1 MANGRIVNFLGTRSR
16 LRILAYVVVAL
27 LAAALGSTGAA
38 AHDAEPSA
46 GQISQLNPQAKA
58 LFDQG
63 EGYSKKKSWGL
74 AVAAYQQA
82 VKVEPKFPEAW
93 NNMGYCYR
101 RLKQYD
107 KALDAYRQALTLK
120 PDFAYAHEYTGRTYL
135 AMGNKDAALRE
146 YEILKRLDGKVA
158 AELLKAIE
166 ANNPDLG
173 DED

>member
-1 MANGRIVNFLGTRSR
+1 MRT
-16 LRILAYVVVAL
+16 LAYVVAGTL
-27 LAAALGSTGAA
+27 LGIVLGSTGAT
-38 AHDAEPSA
+38 AHDAEPPA
-46 GQISQLNPQAKA
+46 GQISQMNPQAKTF
-58 LFDQG
+58 FDQG

-74 AVAAYQQA
+74 AVAAYRQA
-82 VKVEPKFPEAW
+82 IKLEPKFPEAW

-107 KALDAYRQALTLK
+107 QALEAYRQALALK

-135 AMGNKDAALRE
+135 AMGNKDGALHE
-146 YEILKRLDGKVA
+146 YEILKRLDAKVA

-173 DED
+173 DDD

>member
-1 MANGRIVNFLGTRSR
+1 MRAIAHVFASG
-16 LRILAYVVVAL
+16 L
-27 LAAALGSTGAA
+27 LAIALGSTGAA

-46 GQISQLNPQAKA
+46 GQTSQMNPQAKSF
-58 LFDQG
+58 FDQG
-63 EGYSKKKSWGL
+63 QSHAKKKNWNL

-82 VKVEPKFPEAW
+82 VKLEPKFPEAW

-107 KALDAYRQALTLK
+107 KALEAYRQALALK

-135 AMGNKDAALRE
+135 GMGNKDAARRE

-166 ANNPDLG
+166 ANDPDVG
-173 DED
+173 DDD

>member
-1 MANGRIVNFLGTRSR
+1 MRAI
-16 LRILAYVVVAL
+16 AYVLASGL
-27 LAAALGSTGAA
+27 LAIALGPVGAA
-38 AHDAEPSA
+38 AHDSEPSPV
-46 GQISQLNPQAKA
+46 QTSQMNPQAKI

-63 EGYSKKKSWGL
+63 QSYSKKKSWNL
-74 AVAAYQQA
+74 AVVAYQQA
-82 VKVEPKFPEAW
+82 IKLEPKFPEAW

-120 PDFAYAHEYTGRTYL
+120 PDFAYAHEYSGRTYL
-135 AMGNKDAALRE
+135 AMGNKDAAVRE

-166 ANNPDLG
+166 ANNPELG
-173 DED
+173 DDD